1 MPRTPILKTSQLI
14 SNPNTPLPNPAVLCS
29 GVKLAPLVSILIRS
43 MDRGSLPD
51 ALTSVGAQT
60 YQSIEVILVNAKGV
74 GHKDFQQWQSRFPIR
89 FVNSSTRLDRSAA
102 ANRALE
108 NANGDYLIFL
118 DDDDFI
124 DSCHIESLVNALLN
138 SPNCKAAYS
147 GTRVTDATGTTLGVY
162 DHSFSSMQL
171 LVGNYLPIHAVLFSR
186 DLVSAG
192 CRFDSTLET
201 YEDWDFWL
209 QVSRHTSFVKTGKVS
224 AAYRPFLGDSGM
236 SKTEDRPLQRQRRSV
251 VWQKWWRSWKVETL
265 DLLAVGLE
273 ERLEKKESENIAL
286 TSEFALQHHS
296 NAKLAEE
303 NAQRTH
309 ELVNLQ
315 TAIYRE
321 ECKVVNL
328 NQTIAEIHA
337 ALTHK
342 VAVLEIQQQ
351 QIDILNKNIALTS
364 EFALQ
369 HHSNAKL
376 DEENAQRTH
385 ELANLQTTLNK
396 EECKVVNLNQT
407 IAKIHT
413 ALTQKEAVLEIQQ
426 QQIDM
431 LNTQLREILTSSSW
445 RMSAPIRRIG
455 SVTKATRRKI
465 RAVGLL
471 ISSTWSDLRRESLTK
486 QLQKAY
492 EFMRHEGW
500 AGVKLLLTHKTPEA
514 SHPVSHPRSPEVMAY
529 ALVPSSA
536 LKPERHGFQLLDSI
550 DSDQYNYF
558 FIDVFDTAVI
568 RLFEKPVDIF
578 KYVGCITHSFNFEK
592 KRIQKERDA
601 RTSGNARKDIR
612 LVDIYKNFLAA
623 IPEIEIET
631 EFKFCIAHP
640 ETHAFYRKIIAKGK
654 KVYFVSDM
662 YLSKDTL
669 TSILNKNGYTQ
680 YEDIYVS
687 SEDDYIKGDGSRFL
701 WLQKKHPDSVDAAIH
716 IGDNHISD
724 WVQPIKNGYSAFKFT
739 QSIEFYEHDDFIF
752 TKTPHLLAHNSLG
765 TSFILG
771 MFRYWKASYLDKSPG
786 YWKQFGFLYGGALVS
801 AFCGFLNQRI
811 RTAGLSTSRIF
822 FLARDGEIMEKVYK
836 LLFPEHEA
844 AYLLASRRCMSFPS
858 LTESNLTDDNETL
871 KLFTT
876 PIGIADAND
885 LMDRFGYEDL
895 HELKTAFDE
904 LESGQRL
911 HSESDILKSI
921 IDNKD
926 SILSKANSERQML
939 MGYLESMHFFEDS
952 DIVIAD
958 VGWGGSIQNA
968 LAKLLTQAEKF
979 DNRLHGMYLGVGD
992 NASHKEQKTGFL
1004 FQGNNSAFID
1014 FLNLIELITSSPSDS
1029 VMRVTKVDEQYIPV
1043 SPDKNSDELNRQ
1055 SISKDIQSGILEF
1068 AEILKARNIGNLD
1081 FLQPDDFTVLFES
1094 LQLHPSEEDVRQLE
1108 GVKHA
1113 MTLGNNFAQNVLY
1126 QKKITI

>member
-1 MPRTPILKTSQLI
+1 
-14 SNPNTPLPNPAVLCS
+14 
-29 GVKLAPLVSILIRS
+29 
-43 MDRGSLPD
+43 MDRDSLPD

-60 YQSIEVILVNAKGV
+60 YQFIEIILVNAKGV

-89 FVNSSTRLDRSAA
+89 FVNSSTRLDRSSA

-124 DSCHIESLVNALLN
+124 DACHIESLVNALLN

-162 DHSFSSMQL
+162 DHPFSSMQL

-209 QVSRHTSFVKTGKVS
+209 QVSLHTSFVKTGKVS

-265 DLLAVGLE
+265 DLLAIGLE

-286 TSEFALQHHS
+286 TSELGLQHDSNAKLAEENAQRTHNENIALTSELGLQHHS

-303 NAQRTH
+303 NAQRIH
-309 ELVNLQ
+309 ELANLQ
-315 TAIYRE
+315 TTLYRE

-328 NQTIAEIHA
+328 NQTIAEINA
-337 ALTHK
+337 SWTH
-342 VAVLEIQQQ
+342 
-351 QIDILNKNIALTS
+351 N
-364 EFALQ
+364 
-369 HHSNAKL
+369 
-376 DEENAQRTH
+376 
-385 ELANLQTTLNK
+385 
-396 EECKVVNLNQT
+396 
-407 IAKIHT
+407 
-413 ALTQKEAVLEIQQ
+413 EAVLEIQQ
-426 QQIDM
+426 RQIDM
-431 LNTQLREILTSSSW
+431 LNTQIREILTSSSW
-445 RMSAPIRRIG
+445 RMSAPIRHIG
-455 SVTKATRRKI
+455 SVAKAIHRKI
-465 RAVGLL
+465 RAIGLL

-514 SHPVSHPRSPEVMAY
+514 SNPVSHPRSPEVTAY

-550 DSDQYNYF
+550 DIDQYDYF

-578 KYVGCITHSFNFEK
+578 KYIGYVTHSVNFENR
-592 KRIQKERDA
+592 RIQQERDA

-623 IPEIEIET
+623 MPEIEIET

-640 ETHAFYRKIIAKGK
+640 ETNAFYRKIIAKGK

-669 TSILNKNGYTQ
+669 AAILNKNGYTP

-701 WLQKKHPDSVDAAIH
+701 WLQEKHPDSVDAAIH

-752 TKTPHLLAHNSLG
+752 TKIPSLLAHNSLG

-771 MFRYWKASYLDKSPG
+771 MFRYWKSSYLDTSPR

-876 PIGIADAND
+876 PIGIVDAND

-911 HSESDILKSI
+911 HSEADILRSI

-926 SILSKANSERQML
+926 SILSKARSERQML

-968 LAKLLTQAEKF
+968 LAKLLSQEEKF

-1029 VMRVTKVDEQYIPV
+1029 VMRVTKVDEKYIPV
-1043 SPDKNSDELNRQ
+1043 SPGKNPDELNRQ

-1113 MTLGNNFAQNVLY
+1113 MTLGNNFAENVLY
-1126 QKKITI
+1126 KKK